1 MSDPYVERQN
11 RLAAA
16 AYDYLATLDTVELA
30 VAPQSNILC
39 FRLSGSDAHQLDL
52 RKQVL
57 ARGDFYV
64 TSTQFQGTRWLR
76 LALMNPETTVDDI
89 ARLLDQLLQLHATE

>member
-1 MSDPYVERQN
+1 MPPSQ
-11 RLAAA
+11 
-16 AYDYLATLDTVELA
+16 
-30 VAPQSNILC
+30 
-39 FRLSGSDAHQLDL
+39 LSGGVVQTL
-52 RKQVL
+52 RVDGHSAAQNMKPS
-57 ARGDFYV
+57 RPYV